1 MYYCALSL
9 GDWSIFPDFLSFVRL
24 GVFWGTFSV
33 NFLLRKNNYLN
44 NIDMLLL
51 RTSYRYRGF
60 LDTRSILELQ
70 LILQF

>member
-9 GDWSIFPDFLSFVRL
+9 WDWSIFPDFLSFVRL
-24 GVFWGTFSV
+24 GVFWSTFSV
-33 NFLLRKNNYLN
+33 NFHLRKKNYLN
-44 NIDMLLL
+44 NIDMVLL
-51 RTSYRYRGF
+51 RTTYRYRGF